1 MRLEGVVEVPTSWF
15 RDGFGRVRPAQLCA
29 SSIGEF
35 EHLLVAARSQGW
47 RVVTLLFHSFELVRR
62 QPPEREQK
70 VMRLHDQRLLQPLSF
85 ADDAARQFCFGD
97 IWRSRYRSHH
107 RRCRAVLPSSSVQ
120 PHRPAILRGGG
131 GTAVVTSM
139 LEWSESAHR
148 LKLIF
153 GEYCLFSISFR
164 AVELA
169 TPVTRLGDCLDRS
182 AAAALP
188 FLGRYGA
195 VAIPSH
201 RISAAPGRLKMSRG
215 LLRYVSEITVHYLVE
230 PGGSFDEYFSQR
242 PRRYRHELLRKLR
255 RFADAAEIDLRVYRS
270 PDESKAFYPIALAI
284 SGKTYQRRLLDV
296 GLPEA
301 AGFKAELS
309 ARAGCGA
316 SRGYLL
322 FHRETAIAYAYATVA
337 GDHLRFRWIGTIRHT
352 APCRPELS

>member
-1 MRLEGVVEVPTSWF
+1 M
-15 RDGFGRVRPAQLCA
+15 
-29 SSIGEF
+29 
-35 EHLLVAARSQGW
+35 
-47 RVVTLLFHSFELVRR
+47 
-62 QPPEREQK
+62 
-70 VMRLHDQRLLQPLSF
+70 
-85 ADDAARQFCFGD
+85 
-97 IWRSRYRSHH
+97 
-107 RRCRAVLPSSSVQ
+107 
-120 PHRPAILRGGG
+120 
-131 GTAVVTSM
+131 VTSM
-139 LEWSESAHR
+139 LEWSKSAHR
-148 LKLIF
+148 LKFIF

-201 RISAAPGRLKMSRG
+201 PISAAPGRLKMSRG
-215 LLRYVSEITVHYLVE
+215 LLRYVSEITVHYFVE

-337 GDHLRFRWIGTIRHT
+337 GDHLRFRWIGYDPAYGALSPGTILICEALRSAIGECRFSLIDFGAGEAQYKRVFATASLRSATVFLFRPTVRNFLIVAAHRCCVAASDGCVFVLTRLGIKERVKRRLRISRSERRRHGSANLALWASSAGT
-352 APCRPELS
+352 VYAAAGAVAVC